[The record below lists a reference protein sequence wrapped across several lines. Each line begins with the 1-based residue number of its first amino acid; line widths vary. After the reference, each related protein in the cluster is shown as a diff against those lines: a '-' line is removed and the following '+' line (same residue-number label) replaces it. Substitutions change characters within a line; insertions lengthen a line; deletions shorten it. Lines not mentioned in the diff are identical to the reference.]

1 MSHDPTGNMPLKS
14 DTFGRILLIRDGE
27 HVFVRRDLSV
37 APWVLRGIAWWLARR
52 EALALRQL

>member
-27 HVFVRRDLSV
+27 
-37 APWVLRGIAWWLARR
+37 
-52 EALALRQL
+52 

>member
-52 EALALRQL
+52 E